1 MNIKQFSI
9 LVVLFLAGG
18 ARADTAMDC
27 PWLAQ
32 HERAGIRL
40 FDAGEYVLSLN
51 QFVPIVLGGCH
62 NDKVGQSLIYSA
74 SAAAKLD
81 DYRLFRLFEER
92 ADEVKNLGAL
102 STIRLIGAIHLEQTL
117 RQFPEDT
124 GKRLDQWF
132 HRFDRPEK
140 LPKPWDTRFGELSD
154 QRKSPGLAGVLSL
167 LLPGAGHIYAGA
179 YQSAAISA
187 VFNGVLGFAAY
198 ELWRNGQR
206 GAAGVA
212 GLMFSV
218 TYVGGGL
225 SAAKAC
231 RDRNQH
237 AARADESALKRHLFP
252 ELP

>member
-1 MNIKQFSI
+1 MLLQK
-9 LVVLFLAGG
+9 L
-18 ARADTAMDC
+18 
-27 PWLAQ
+27 
-32 HERAGIRL
+32 
-40 FDAGEYVLSLN
+40 
-51 QFVPIVLGGCH
+51 
-62 NDKVGQSLIYSA
+62 GQSLIYGA
-74 SAAAKLD
+74 SAAARLD
-81 DYRLFRLFEER
+81 DYRLFRLFEDR
-92 ADEVKNLGAL
+92 AEEVQDAEAL
-102 STIRLIGAIHLEQTL
+102 STIRLIGSIHLEERFSVL
-117 RQFPEDT
+117 PHKT

-132 HRFDRPEK
+132 HRFERPEK
-140 LPKPWDTRFGELSD
+140 LPKPWATRYSSLAD

-167 LLPGAGHIYAGA
+167 VLPGTGHLYAGA

-225 SAAKAC
+225 SAAQAC

-237 AARADESALKRHLFP
+237 AARADEDALKQHLFP